1 MNSTNPIC
9 DPFPKVAKE
18 SKAALPVVVNFRK
31 NFGKIRL
38 TLVEF
43 TEKLHM
49 IARESTLAFAT
60 LCNVTR
66 IVQVI
71 FVSLCQ
77 R

>member
-9 DPFPKVAKE
+9 DPFPKVVKE

-43 TEKLHM
+43 TEKLHV
-49 IARESTLAFAT
+49 IATVATIALTT
-60 LCNVTR
+60 LCDLT
-66 IVQVI
+66 
-71 FVSLCQ
+71 
-77 R
+77 